1 MSVDYPQHLL
11 DGDVI
16 AQAMKDL
23 IARLKMAFPEPVFRH
38 DLIPPGANK
47 GTWQRLL
54 RTNGTV
60 LVGWNGWTPNKDNGR
75 QFTGTLVFP
84 IVAVMKHGS
93 TRNLFFGTGSL
104 NGPGLTGMAAMGIGM
119 LHGGFKSE
127 AAGTCMIHQVAVPAT
142 ADWVEEHMAVVALE
156 ARFENVSLDTS
167 GLTASLNDFLRLGE
181 TWTMDG
187 LATPQA
193 VHTVGG
199 EAS

>member
-16 AQAMKDL
+16 TQAMRDL
-23 IARLKMAFPEPVFRH
+23 IARLKIAYPEPVFRH

-47 GTWQRLL
+47 ATWQRLL

-75 QFTGTLVFP
+75 QFAGDLVFP
-84 IVAVMKHGS
+84 IVIVMRHATIEG
-93 TRNLFFGTGSL
+93 LFFGTGGLS
-104 NGPGLTGMAAMGIGM
+104 GPGLMGMAAMGISM
-119 LHGGFKSE
+119 LHGGFRSE
-127 AAGTCMIHQVAVPAT
+127 AAGTCKIHQCAVPAT
-142 ADWVEEHMAVVALE
+142 ADWVEDHMAVVALE
-156 ARFENVSLDTS
+156 ARFENVALDA
-167 GLTASLNDFLRLGE
+167 GRLIAPLNDFLRLGE
-181 TWTMDG
+181 TWAMDG

-199 EAS
+199 ETS